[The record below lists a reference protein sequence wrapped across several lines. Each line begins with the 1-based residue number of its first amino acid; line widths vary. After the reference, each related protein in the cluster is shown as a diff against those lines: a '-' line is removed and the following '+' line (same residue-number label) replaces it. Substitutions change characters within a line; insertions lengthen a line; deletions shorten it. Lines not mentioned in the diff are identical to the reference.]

1 MDEPGGGEGLGGRL
15 TTRRQS
21 GGRDGRYSDP
31 RLGRGHR
38 GIAAA
43 QARRLGRSLDQYLLD
58 LVEELAREEQA
69 ALDDIVPFGT
79 WLYTITR
86 PGVDIEAALEWIR
99 GGPPTS
105 DQ

>member
-1 MDEPGGGEGLGGRL
+1 M
-15 TTRRQS
+15 
-21 GGRDGRYSDP
+21 
-31 RLGRGHR
+31 
-38 GIAAA
+38 
-43 QARRLGRSLDQYLLD
+43 D